1 MMLACTVQLQT
12 AQALFQVGRICK
24 VEVLA
29 DADDEY
35 ARQLVLLYGRIFAD
49 WPPTVC
55 AADAALVGD
64 ARVSDGVG
72 NQREWCLRGSTD
84 VRGRNDGSLVRGRRQ
99 LRR

>member
-1 MMLACTVQLQT
+1 MVLACTVQLQT

-35 ARQLVLLYGRIFAD
+35 ARQLVLLCGGIFAD

-55 AADAALVGD
+55 AGDAALVGD
-64 ARVSDGVG
+64 ARMSDGVG
-72 NQREWCLRGSTD
+72 TRGNGAYED
-84 VRGRNDGSLVRGRRQ
+84 RQ
-99 LRR
+99 TRAGGTMDH